1 MSGQT
6 AGHVSG
12 ASSSGQGTSFW
23 EGVGQT
29 QEKARGVSSGSEKAR
44 LVTVCS
50 VSGSELGG
58 CPESLI
64 LLPDPHLLG
73 RK

>member
-1 MSGQT
+1 MGREL
-6 AGHVSG
+6 
-12 ASSSGQGTSFW
+12 AS
-23 EGVGQT
+23 VGGGWADT
-29 QEKARGVSSGSEKAR
+29 GGEKARGVSSGSEKPG
-44 LVTVCS
+44 LVTVCN

>member
-1 MSGQT
+1 MGREL
-6 AGHVSG
+6 
-12 ASSSGQGTSFW
+12 ASVG
-23 EGVGQT
+23 GVGWADT
-29 QEKARGVSSGSEKAR
+29 GGEKARGVSSGSEKPG
-44 LVTVCS
+44 LVTVCN